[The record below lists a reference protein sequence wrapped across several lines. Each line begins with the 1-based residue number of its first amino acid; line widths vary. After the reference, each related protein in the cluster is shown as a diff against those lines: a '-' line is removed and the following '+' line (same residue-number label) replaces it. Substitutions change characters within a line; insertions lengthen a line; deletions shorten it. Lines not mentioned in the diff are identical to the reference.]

1 MATETDKIKTGAL
14 GTLVAVGLFA
24 TLSIM
29 LAVTALVRYSVHGV
43 SDQRQ
48 DLAEK
53 PYRELRSEQSA
64 KLGASP
70 VWTDKGQGKVSMPI
84 ERAKAKVLA
93 ELARD
98 PSSATPPAPEQPAG
112 AANAA
117 GADAGAALGEGVPGA
132 VEGEKAPGTEAPSP
146 AAPTP
151 APTHAA
157 LEKKPA
163 PAATVATA
171 KPAAPATAAATAPA
185 APAAPAPVAPAAPK
199 PTDG

>member
-29 LAVTALVRYSVHGV
+29 LAVTALVRFSVHGV

-48 DLAEK
+48 DLAMK
-53 PYRELRSEQSA
+53 PYRDLHAEQSG
-64 KLGASP
+64 KLGAAP

-93 ELARD
+93 ELAKD
-98 PSSATPPAPEQPAG
+98 PSSATPPAPAPTG
-112 AANAA
+112 AADAA
-117 GADAGAALGEGVPGA
+117 GADAGAAPSEG
-132 VEGEKAPGTEAPSP
+132 
-146 AAPTP
+146 AAPAP
-151 APTHAA
+151 APASTEAA

-163 PAATVATA
+163 PAATVASA
-171 KPAAPATAAATAPA
+171 KPAAPATTAAA
-185 APAAPAPVAPAAPK
+185 APAAPPAPAPAPAAPAAPK

>member
-1 MATETDKIKTGAL
+1 MATETDKVKTGAL
-14 GTLVAVGLFA
+14 GTLLAVGLFA

-29 LAVTALVRYSVHGV
+29 LAVTALVRYSTHGV

-48 DLAEK
+48 ELAMQ
-53 PYRELRSEQSA
+53 PYRDLHQEQSG
-64 KLGASP
+64 KLSAAAT
-70 VWTDKGQGKVSMPI
+70 WTDKGQGKVSLPI

-98 PSSATPPAPEQPAG
+98 PASATPPAPEQPTAAAD
-112 AANAA
+112 AANA
-117 GADAGAALGEGVPGA
+117 DAGVATGEPAPAA
-132 VEGEKAPGTEAPSP
+132 VEGEKAAPSAP
-146 AAPTP
+146 ASAAP

-163 PAATVATA
+163 PAAATA
-171 KPAAPATAAATAPA
+171 KPAAPTTAAAATPAPL
-185 APAAPAPVAPAAPK
+185 APAPAAPAAPK